1 LAVGVLDSLPMESVL
16 FISKPVA
23 PPWNDS
29 SKNLVKDL
37 AQTTTR
43 FRCRVLTPRG
53 YRLPGEQVLSE
64 ELYQGGGRF
73 TPALVQ
79 NLRVLGRLLRGD
91 DSAVTHFFFAPNPR
105 TAAAAR
111 LALALRRRRTVQT
124 VCSTP
129 QSWDGAAGLLF
140 ADRVVVLSEHSR
152 RSFVEAGAPA
162 DRLRLIPPGIR
173 IPPPPDPAARA
184 AIRRE
189 LGVAPE
195 QPLVI
200 YPGDY
205 QFSSAADTL
214 ARAVLQ
220 LGEAVPATFVFACR
234 IKQQASLAE
243 EARIRA
249 QLASGG
255 ALPRV
260 RFLREVPD
268 MLRLLGACDLCVLP
282 AESLYA
288 KMDLPL
294 VLIEAMALGLPL
306 IVADRPPLCEL
317 LVGGGGEQVP
327 PADPAA
333 LAAALRRLLTDQ
345 DARRRL
351 GEEARRAALQRF
363 RIEGVTRQHE
373 DLYLEMIEA

>member
-1 LAVGVLDSLPMESVL
+1 MENVL

-37 AQTTTR
+37 AQAATR

-53 YRLPGEQVLSE
+53 YRLPGDQVISE
-64 ELYQGGGRF
+64 ELYQGSGRF

-79 NLRVLGRLLRGD
+79 NLRVLGRLLRRD

-105 TAAAAR
+105 TAVAAR
-111 LALALRRRRTVQT
+111 LALRLRRRRTVQT

-129 QSWDGAAGLLF
+129 LRWEGAADLLF
-140 ADRVVVLSEHSR
+140 ADRVVVLSEHSHR
-152 RSFVEAGAPA
+152 KFVDAGAPA
-162 DRLRLIPPGIR
+162 ERLRLIPPGIR
-173 IPPPPDPAARA
+173 LPPPPEPTARA

-195 QPLVI
+195 QLLVI

-220 LGEAVPATFVFACR
+220 LGETTPATFVFACR
-234 IKQQASLAE
+234 IKQEASLAE

-249 QLASGG
+249 QLAAGG

-260 RFLREVPD
+260 RLLREVPD

-317 LVGGGGEQVP
+317 CASGGGEQVP
-327 PADPAA
+327 PGDPAA
-333 LAAALRRLLTDQ
+333 LAAVLGRLLADEP
-345 DARRRL
+345 ARRRL
-351 GEEARRAALQRF
+351 GEEARRAAQRF
-363 RIEGVTRQHE
+363 RIEEVTRQHE
-373 DLYLEMIEA
+373 DLYQEMIEA